1 MSCIQNEMIFESLN
15 EAWDIRPS
23 FNGVGS
29 WEVFDDTGS
38 VLETFDTL
46 QEAEIARENF
56 VLQAWE
62 DMLQ

>member
-1 MSCIQNEMIFESLN
+1 MIFESLN
-15 EAWDIRPS
+15 EAWDIRPC

-38 VLETFDTL
+38 VHETSDTL